1 MVTLSEAKGQ
11 RSGTRAVRIAALLVV
26 LGVVSYSFGRSRAQG
41 VEPAPPSAAET
52 PAPSPAGP
60 ATDPAILSAIERHRS
75 EVWGVAAGTVER
87 LLEDD
92 RKGIPH
98 QQFIIRIE
106 TGTTILVEY
115 NLDLAPR
122 IPLEVGDSVVV
133 RGEYHWSELGGRIH
147 WVHHDPSG
155 APGGGWLKLRG
166 KTFQ

>member
-1 MVTLSEAKGQ
+1 M
-11 RSGTRAVRIAALLVV
+11 SGKRGLRIAALLVV
-26 LGVVSYSFGRSRAQG
+26 LAVVSYALGRSRAQRTDAA
-41 VEPAPPSAAET
+41 APPPPPETVSRAA
-52 PAPSPAGP
+52 PP
-60 ATDPAILSAIERHRS
+60 ATDPALLAAIERHRS
-75 EVWGVAAGTVER
+75 DVWGVAAGTVER

-106 TGTTILVEY
+106 TGATILIEY

-122 IPLEVGDSVVV
+122 ITPLEVGDSVVV

-155 APGGGWLKLRG
+155 GPGGGWLKVRG
-166 KTFQ
+166 KVYQ

>member
-1 MVTLSEAKGQ
+1 MG
-11 RSGTRAVRIAALLVV
+11 RGIRIAALLIV
-26 LGVVSYSFGRSRAQG
+26 LAVVSYAFGRSRPQRAPPPPSV
-41 VEPAPPSAAET
+41 VEPVSP
-52 PAPSPAGP
+52 PAPAPP
-60 ATDPAILSAIERHRS
+60 ATDPAILTAIERHRS
-75 EVWGVAAGTVER
+75 EVWGVAAGAVER

-98 QQFIIRIE
+98 QRFIIRIE

-122 IPLEVGDSVVV
+122 VPLEVGDSVLV

-166 KTFQ
+166 KVYQ

>member
-1 MVTLSEAKGQ
+1 MPGK
-11 RSGTRAVRIAALLVV
+11 RAFRIAVLLVS
-26 LGVVSYSFGRSRAQG
+26 LAVVSYAFGRSRAQRTDPPTPPP
-41 VEPAPPSAAET
+41 PADTVSRAA
-52 PAPSPAGP
+52 PP
-60 ATDPAILSAIERHRS
+60 ATDPAILAAIERHRS
-75 EVWGVAAGTVER
+75 DVWGIAAGTVER

-106 TGTTILVEY
+106 TGATILVEY

-122 IPLEVGDSVVV
+122 IAPLEIGDSVVV

-155 APGGGWLKLRG
+155 APGGGWLRVRG
-166 KTFQ
+166 KVYQ

>member
-1 MVTLSEAKGQ
+1 VPGS
-11 RSGTRAVRIAALLVV
+11 RAVRIAGLLVV
-26 LGVVSYSFGRSRAQG
+26 LAVVSYAFGHSRAQRALLPPPA
-41 VEPAPPSAAET
+41 EPVSRTAP
-52 PAPSPAGP
+52 P
-60 ATDPAILSAIERHRS
+60 ATDSALLSAIERHRS
-75 EVWGVAAGTVER
+75 EIWGVAAGTVER

-98 QQFIIRIE
+98 QRFIIRIE
-106 TGTTILVEY
+106 TGTTILVDY

-122 IPLEVGDSVVV
+122 VPLDVGDSVLV

-166 KTFQ
+166 KLYQ

>member
-1 MVTLSEAKGQ
+1 VG
-11 RSGTRAVRIAALLVV
+11 RGIRIAALLVV
-26 LGVVSYSFGRSRAQG
+26 LAVVSFAFGRSRAQRALLPPPAAEP
-41 VEPAPPSAAET
+41 VSRTAPPAP
-52 PAPSPAGP
+52 P
-60 ATDPAILSAIERHRS
+60 ATDPALLAAIERHRS
-75 EVWGVAAGTVER
+75 EIWGVAAGTVER

-98 QQFIIRIE
+98 QRFIIRIE

-122 IPLEVGDSVVV
+122 VPLEVGDSVVV

-166 KTFQ
+166 KVYQ

>member
-1 MVTLSEAKGQ
+1 MGP
-11 RSGTRAVRIAALLVV
+11 GIRIAALLVV
-26 LGVVSYSFGRSRAQG
+26 LAVVSYAFGRSRVQRTG
-41 VEPAPPSAAET
+41 PAPRPSADSVFRT
-52 PAPSPAGP
+52 APPTTP
-60 ATDPAILSAIERHRS
+60 ATDQTILAAIERHRS

-98 QQFIIRIE
+98 QRFIIRIE

-122 IPLEVGDSVVV
+122 VPLEVGDSVVV
-133 RGEYHWSELGGRIH
+133 RGEYHWSEPGGRIH

-155 APGGGWLKLRG
+155 APGGGWLRVRG
-166 KTFQ
+166 KLYQ

>member
-1 MVTLSEAKGQ
+1 MG
-11 RSGTRAVRIAALLVV
+11 RGIRIAALLVV
-26 LGVVSYSFGRSRAQG
+26 LGVVSYALGRSRAQRAPPPAAA
-41 VEPAPPSAAET
+41 VEPV
-52 PAPSPAGP
+52 PAPAAAPP
-60 ATDPAILSAIERHRS
+60 ATDRAILAAIERHRS
-75 EVWGVAAGTVER
+75 EIWGVAAGTVER

-98 QQFIIRIE
+98 QRFILRIE
-106 TGTTILVEY
+106 TGTTILIEY

-122 IPLEVGDSVVV
+122 VPLEVGDSVVV

-155 APGGGWLKLRG
+155 APGGGWLKVRG

>member
-1 MVTLSEAKGQ
+1 MVG
-11 RSGTRAVRIAALLVV
+11 RGIRIAGLLVV
-26 LGVVSYSFGRSRAQG
+26 LAVVSYAYGRSRAQRAPPPPAA
-41 VEPAPPSAAET
+41 VEPVSP
-52 PAPSPAGP
+52 PAPASP
-60 ATDPAILSAIERHRS
+60 ATDPAILAAIERHRS
-75 EVWGVAAGTVER
+75 EIWGVAAGTVER

-98 QQFIIRIE
+98 QRFIIRIE

-122 IPLEVGDSVVV
+122 VPLEVGDSVVV

-155 APGGGWLKLRG
+155 APGGGWVKVRG